1 MWQQTHKSKN
11 VLPLHLL
18 LAQTCAPLAHAQRV
32 EADSNGPVA

>member
-11 VLPLHLL
+11 ILPLHLL

-32 EADSNGPVA
+32 EADCNGPVA